1 MVCDVWCKAS
11 LMSSVAPLYRELLG
25 ICGNGVIPTTKLSSA
40 LQNCHA
46 TNRIYHSIEEI
57 DIWAPAAGGKL
68 RMIAQKWRTMAE
80 DQMAFDRCLKKACH
94 RTYRVLGFQASV
106 VSLGL

>member
-1 MVCDVWCKAS
+1 
-11 LMSSVAPLYRELLG
+11 MSSLTPLYRELLG
-25 ICGNGVIPTTKLSSA
+25 ICGNGVLPTSKLTAA
-40 LQNCHA
+40 LQNCHRGG
-46 TNRIYHSIEEI
+46 RIYQSIEEL

-80 DQMAFDRCLKKACH
+80 DQMALDRCLKKACH

>member
-25 ICGNGVIPTTKLSSA
+25 ICGNGVLPTSKLTAA
-40 LQNCHA
+40 LQNCHRGG
-46 TNRIYHSIEEI
+46 RIYQSIEEL

-80 DQMAFDRCLKKACH
+80 DQMALDRCLKKACH